1 MRRKPFQKSFF
12 LNRKSNLE
20 NGKLDGAERKVFNS
34 SEILKSQR
42 KYPTAK
48 INREKVKI
56 RILSRKIFVETY
68 WREKQALIFGYTLI
82 NYIAHNMNWIVIRC
96 RRLGKPIGPK
106 RMLLNC
112 SVKIVCFDFNH
123 CTSFGQS
130 LVTNSRVR
138 N

>member
-34 SEILKSQR
+34 LEILKSQR

-68 WREKQALIFGYTLI
+68 
-82 NYIAHNMNWIVIRC
+82 
-96 RRLGKPIGPK
+96 
-106 RMLLNC
+106 
-112 SVKIVCFDFNH
+112 
-123 CTSFGQS
+123 
-130 LVTNSRVR
+130 
-138 N
+138 